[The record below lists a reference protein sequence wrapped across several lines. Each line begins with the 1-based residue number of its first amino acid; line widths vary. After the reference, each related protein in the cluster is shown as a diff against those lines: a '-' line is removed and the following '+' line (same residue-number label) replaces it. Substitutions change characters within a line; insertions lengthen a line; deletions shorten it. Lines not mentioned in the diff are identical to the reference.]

1 MTKDFLEGGFL
12 ADTRPPL
19 AEFERFLRDER
30 NVSPHSV
37 RAYLGDLTQWAAYL
51 KEAGGRGVAAARAE
65 DVRGWLARVQR
76 GRARA
81 TVARKLSA
89 LRSFY
94 AWLAR
99 EAGRRGT
106 ARPNPAKLVG
116 TPKVPRA
123 LPRWLT
129 VDEAAALL
137 SPRGD
142 ARDRR
147 PPEDVARD
155 RALWELLYGAG
166 LRISEAVGL
175 DVEDVDLARDVVRVT
190 GKGRKVREVP
200 LGAAAR
206 GAVTA
211 WLELRRARKENR
223 ALFPG
228 RRVPRMDVSGA
239 RRRLGRRGLATI
251 QRRVNPH
258 ALRHSFGTHLLD
270 GGADLRAIQELMGH
284 ANLSTTQRYTHLSM
298 ERLRESYDAAHPRNR
313 KPRR

>member
-1 MTKDFLEGGFL
+1 MADHIGGFGQY
-12 ADTRPPL
+12 
-19 AEFERFLRDER
+19 LRDER
-30 NVSPHSV
+30 NASPNSL
-37 RAYLGDLTQWAAYL
+37 RAYLGDLVQWEAYL
-51 KEAGGRGVAAARAE
+51 KEASPRGIAAAKAE
-65 DVRGWLARVQR
+65 DVRGWLAAVQR
-76 GRARA
+76 SRSRA

-89 LRSFY
+89 LRVFY
-94 AWLAR
+94 GWLAR
-99 EAGRRGT
+99 ESRRRGK
-106 ARPNPAKLVG
+106 PKDNPARLVRA
-116 TPKVPRA
+116 PKVPRT

-137 SPRGD
+137 SSRTD
-142 ARDRR
+142 ARERKNASLL
-147 PPEDVARD
+147 ARD

-166 LRISEAVGL
+166 LRISEAIGL
-175 DVEDVDLARDVVRVT
+175 DLEDVDFKRDVVRVT

-206 GAVTA
+206 DAVTI
-211 WLELRRARKENR
+211 WLAFRGDSGKGR

-228 RRVPRMDVSGA
+228 RKCERMDVSGA

-251 QRRVNPH
+251 QRRINPH

-284 ANLSTTQRYTHLSM
+284 ASLSTTQRYTHLSM

-313 KPRR
+313 KS

>member
-1 MTKDFLEGGFL
+1 MADQIGDFGLY
-12 ADTRPPL
+12 
-19 AEFERFLRDER
+19 LRDER
-30 NVSPHSV
+30 NASPNTV
-37 RAYLGDLTQWAAYL
+37 RAYLSDLVQWEAFL
-51 KEAGGRGVAAARAE
+51 KESRPRGIATAKAE
-65 DVRGWLARVQR
+65 DVRGWLAVVQR
-76 GRARA
+76 GRSRA

-89 LRSFY
+89 IRVFY
-94 AWLAR
+94 GWLAR
-99 EAGRRGT
+99 ESRRRGKPK
-106 ARPNPAKLVG
+106 ANPAMLVG
-116 TPKVPRA
+116 APKVPRT

-137 SPRGD
+137 SSKTD
-142 ARDRR
+142 ARERKNASFL
-147 PPEDVARD
+147 ARD

-166 LRISEAVGL
+166 LRIGEAIGL
-175 DVEDVDLARDVVRVT
+175 DVDDVDFKRDVVRVT

-206 GAVTA
+206 EAVTI
-211 WLELRRARKENR
+211 WLEFRGDSGEGR

-228 RRVPRMDVSGA
+228 RKCERMDASGA

-251 QRRVNPH
+251 HRRINPH

-284 ANLSTTQRYTHLSM
+284 TSLSTTQRYTHLSM

-313 KPRR
+313 K

>member
-12 ADTRPPL
+12 ADARAPL
-19 AEFERFLRDER
+19 ADFERYLRDER
-30 NVSPHSV
+30 NASPNSV
-37 RAYLGDLTQWAAYL
+37 RAYLSDLTQWAGFL
-51 KEAGGRGVAAARAE
+51 KEAAGRGVAAARAE

-76 GRARA
+76 GRSRA

-99 EAGRRGT
+99 EARRQGM

-116 TPKVPRA
+116 TPKVPRT

-129 VDEAAALL
+129 VDEATSLL

-142 ARDRR
+142 QSDKR
-147 PPEDVARD
+147 PPAEIARD

-175 DVEDVDLARDVVRVT
+175 DLDDVDLYRDVVRVT

-200 LGAAAR
+200 LGA
-206 GAVTA
+206 GA
-211 WLELRRARKENR
+211 RRAVMDWLVLRHATKENQ

-228 RRVPRMDVSGA
+228 RRVARMDISGA
-239 RRRLGRRGLATI
+239 RRRLGRRGLTTI

-284 ANLSTTQRYTHLSM
+284 ANLSTTQRYTHLSL

-313 KPRR
+313 KARR

>member
-1 MTKDFLEGGFL
+1 MTQVLLEGGFL
-12 ADTRPPL
+12 ADGRPPI
-19 AEFERFLRDER
+19 ADFVRYLRDER

-37 RAYLGDLTQWAAYL
+37 RAYLGDLTQWEAYI
-51 KEAGGRGVAAARAE
+51 KEAGGRGVASARAE

-76 GRARA
+76 GRARS

-99 EAGRRGT
+99 AARREGK
-106 ARPNPAKLVG
+106 ARANPAKLVG
-116 TPKVPRA
+116 TPKVPRV
-123 LPRWLT
+123 LPRWLS

-137 SPRGD
+137 S
-142 ARDRR
+142 ARALDGERRR
-147 PPEDVARD
+147 PEEAARD

-175 DVEDVDLARDVVRVT
+175 DLDDVDLARDVVRVT

-206 GAVTA
+206 KAVER
-211 WLELRRARKENR
+211 WLELRRAAKGNQ

-228 RRVPRMDVSGA
+228 SRAPRMDVSGA

-251 QRRVNPH
+251 RRRVNPH

-313 KPRR
+313 KTRR